1 MIKKLQDNLTSVAAI
16 IGVVVAIGGGFTVYG
31 QIQEKLNNL
40 EDINLDPIVKE
51 IAQQNVKFEKQVAES
66 NQRIKVLEV
75 EVKLLKNTIE
85 EIKAKSSNPLAN

>member
-51 IAQQNVKFEKQVAES
+51 IAQQNVK
-66 NQRIKVLEV
+66 
-75 EVKLLKNTIE
+75 
-85 EIKAKSSNPLAN
+85 

>member
-40 EDINLDPIVKE
+40 EGINLDPIVKE